1 MYMSDEQSRELD
13 ARIRTL
19 EKTTG
24 VELVAAVVGKC
35 DHYPEIPWKA
45 FALGVSFSTLIMLL
59 QTLLRPD
66 WISAHTPLVQAVV
79 VLGAGTVAALLTIA
93 WPTWARCF
101 LNGNRAEG
109 EMRQYAQGLFLAH
122 DLFKVP
128 GRRSILVLVGLFE
141 HRVEILTDRGV
152 EARLADRAALPAV
165 IDAMRPLL
173 QKGDHFQ
180 ALIEGLS
187 VLEAQLQAAG
197 FTPRGDDA
205 DRIPLTVLQEK
216 GGADG

>member
-1 MYMSDEQSRELD
+1 MYLSDDQRRELD

-66 WISAHTPLVQAVV
+66 WISAVTPLVQAVV
-79 VLGAGTVAALLTIA
+79 VLGVGTVAALLTIA

-109 EMRQYAQGLFLAH
+109 EMRQYAQALFLEH
-122 DLFKVP
+122 DLFKAP
-128 GRRSILVLVGLFE
+128 DRRSILVLVGLFE

-152 EARLADRAALPAV
+152 QSRLADNAALPAV

-173 QKGDHFQ
+173 QKGDHLQ

-197 FTPRGDDA
+197 FTPRGDGA
-205 DRIPLTVLQEK
+205 DRIPQTVLQEK